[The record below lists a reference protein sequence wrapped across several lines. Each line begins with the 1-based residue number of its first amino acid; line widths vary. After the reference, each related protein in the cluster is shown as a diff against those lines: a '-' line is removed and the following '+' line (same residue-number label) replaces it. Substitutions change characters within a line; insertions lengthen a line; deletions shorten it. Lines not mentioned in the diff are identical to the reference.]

1 MDDRRDCFEIQLNT
15 IQVYDGNPDDPTTKW
30 LQFKNPII
38 DEVQYNTLVPQVVKN
53 NVTIIYNTTANR
65 NGINWEAPDIYIFFV
80 FNLNKT
86 GACPY
91 AGSQFLNNTVL
102 SPFRVTSPFDYNYDT
117 NNVTQPQLRDAV
129 LDVAI
134 WGTGPV
140 VT

>member
-1 MDDRRDCFEIQLNT
+1 MPDRRDCFEIELNT

-38 DEVQYNTLVPQVVKN
+38 DEVQYTTLVPQVVKN

-65 NGINWEAPDIYIFFV
+65 NGINWEAPEIYIFFV

-86 GACPY
+86 STAGICPNVT
-91 AGSQFLNNTVL
+91 GSQFLNNTVL
-102 SPFRVTSPFDYNYDT
+102 SPFRVNSTFAYNYDQ

-129 LDVAI
+129 LNVAI
-134 WGTGPV
+134 WG
-140 VT
+140 